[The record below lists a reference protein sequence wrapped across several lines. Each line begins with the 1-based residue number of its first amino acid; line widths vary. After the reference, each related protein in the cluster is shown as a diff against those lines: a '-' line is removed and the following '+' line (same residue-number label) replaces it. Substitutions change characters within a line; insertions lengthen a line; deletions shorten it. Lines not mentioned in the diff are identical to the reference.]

1 MALFRYRALTA
12 EGKRISGVIDADS
25 YLSAKDRLRKDQI
38 LVTGIDQLDK
48 KQKTL
53 RLSSDML
60 LNFTRELGQLLRA
73 GLPLYESLLTIEE
86 KYRGQP
92 IHPLFL
98 DLCDRLKGGSA
109 LSACLKNYPDSFD
122 TVYLSMIQAAEASAS
137 LPYVFDQLS
146 QLITKQQK
154 LKKQLVSAL
163 SYPALLTVFCF
174 VVTLSLLC
182 FVVPSIQELFDGRS
196 VHPLTK
202 IVLGLSRFVTNN
214 AAILASS
221 FILCVVLVIFAIRSP
236 KLRISMQQALLR
248 FPLFKTIVIQSA
260 LTRFCRT
267 AAVLLS
273 GGVTLI
279 DSLTLAKRAM
289 KNLLLEQVIQNASKK
304 ITEGGKLS
312 EELKASPLIPSL
324 VVRMLAIAE
333 ETGKLAPMLQNLA
346 DIYEEELEK
355 NLSQLTT
362 FLQPALLIILGMIVG
377 LVILSVLIPLTDV
390 SSFLT
395 T

>member
-1 MALFRYRALTA
+1 
-12 EGKRISGVIDADS
+12 
-25 YLSAKDRLRKDQI
+25 
-38 LVTGIDQLDK
+38 
-48 KQKTL
+48 
-53 RLSSDML
+53 
-60 LNFTRELGQLLRA
+60 
-73 GLPLYESLLTIEE
+73 
-86 KYRGQP
+86 
-92 IHPLFL
+92 
-98 DLCDRLKGGSA
+98 
-109 LSACLKNYPDSFD
+109 
-122 TVYLSMIQAAEASAS
+122 
-137 LPYVFDQLS
+137 
-146 QLITKQQK
+146 
-154 LKKQLVSAL
+154 
-163 SYPALLTVFCF
+163 
-174 VVTLSLLC
+174 
-182 FVVPSIQELFDGRS
+182 
-196 VHPLTK
+196 
-202 IVLGLSRFVTNN
+202 
-214 AAILASS
+214 
-221 FILCVVLVIFAIRSP
+221 
-236 KLRISMQQALLR
+236 MQQALLR